1 MHRFF
6 KYIENREVAKQVLKE
21 RGLKK
26 IKIGIEGMECC
37 FGSAKV
43 SQKQLC
49 VLFIM
54 TFGLYAIKARNK
66 VFMENQPK

>member
-26 IKIGIEGMECC
+26 IKIGIEGRSFRSQQISLLIRLCRLVD
-37 FGSAKV
+37 FFKV
-43 SQKQLC
+43 DDPAY
-49 VLFIM
+49 I
-54 TFGLYAIKARNK
+54 
-66 VFMENQPK
+66 

>member
-26 IKIGIEGMECC
+26 IKIGID
-37 FGSAKV
+37 
-43 SQKQLC
+43 
-49 VLFIM
+49 VLV
-54 TFGLYAIKARNK
+54 GLGLK
-66 VFMENQPK
+66 M